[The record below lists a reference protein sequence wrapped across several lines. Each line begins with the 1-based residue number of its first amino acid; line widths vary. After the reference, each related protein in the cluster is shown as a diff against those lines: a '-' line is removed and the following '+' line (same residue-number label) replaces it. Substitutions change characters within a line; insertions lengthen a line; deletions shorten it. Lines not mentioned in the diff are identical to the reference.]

1 MRRTGG
7 APASA
12 TGFLEKKFRNTT
24 PSDLD
29 RAMPFVIV
37 LIHVSALRRVGLH
50 APHRRGAGER
60 HRFLG
65 KKVPKHDSI
74 RSKGIFF
81 ASGTRRSLD
90 KNTNPAHTEG
100 GIKPDSLIP
109 TAFQGWPIW
118 AGGRCQIEPDED
130 GGGLILG

>member
-24 PSDLD
+24 PSDLE
-29 RAMPFVIV
+29 RAMTFVIV

-74 RSKGIFF
+74 RSRSGDALRNSTDTRIRF
-81 ASGTRRSLD
+81 APSRSSCAAPAGRRRAPPVSWKKSSETRL
-90 KNTNPAHTEG
+90 H
-100 GIKPDSLIP
+100 
-109 TAFQGWPIW
+109 PI
-118 AGGRCQIEPDED
+118 
-130 GGGLILG
+130 